1 MNSSLRDQL
10 GVCSWCLRAADPQT
24 LADMVELSGLGAVQ
38 LHLNPV
44 CNKRATWGSVG
55 RVLAARGIRIV
66 SGMFSTIGEDYSTLE
81 SIRRTGGIVPDQH
94 WEANWAI
101 VENAARTAA
110 DLGLKLVSS
119 HAGFLPEDPADP
131 AFARIV
137 ERVARIGKGFGDSGV
152 ALLMETGQERP
163 ETLLRF
169 LQAVHQRGAT
179 TVGVNFDP
187 GNMILYAMG
196 DPIAALRKLLPH
208 VGQVH
213 IKDAIPT
220 TKPGTWGQE
229 VAVGQGQV
237 DWNALVGML
246 RGSQVQA
253 LTIEREV
260 GPDPVKDIRAAVE
273 YLMPLLAG
281 A

>member
-1 MNSSLRDQL
+1 
-10 GVCSWCLRAADPQT
+10 
-24 LADMVELSGLGAVQ
+24 MVERSGLHAVQ

-44 CNKRATWGSVG
+44 FNNHAIWGSVG
-55 RVLAARGIRIV
+55 HVLGVRGIRIV
-66 SGMFSTIGEDYSTLE
+66 SGMFNTIGEDYSTLE

-94 WEANWAI
+94 WEANWTI
-101 VENAARTAA
+101 VENAARAA
-110 DLGLKLVSS
+110 VDLGLKIVSS
-119 HAGFLPEDPADP
+119 HAGFLPKDPADP
-131 AFARIV
+131 AFVKIV
-137 ERVARIGKGFGDSGV
+137 ERVARIGARFAKGGV

-163 ETLLRF
+163 DTLLRF

-196 DPIAALRKLLPH
+196 DPIAALHKLLPY

-220 TKPGTWGQE
+220 KQPGTWGQE

-237 DWNALVGML
+237 DWRALIELL
-246 RGSQVQA
+246 RGSQFHGAMV
-253 LTIEREV
+253 IEREA
-260 GPDPVKDIRAAVE
+260 GPDPVADIRAAVDF
-273 YLMPLLAG
+273 LAPLLAG
-281 A
+281 PESKAQGH